1 MLRSRPEDAQP
12 FGSVFEDEARALLTP
27 AQQSLC
33 AAVRMK
39 AFLKFLHEIAT
50 VGVMGGSVA
59 QLVTWSMASGRSL
72 PEQVLLYDLALTVC
86 KGVVLPSLV
95 LVLLSGVLTM
105 ARHKSFHNPEW
116 AWIKLLMTPLVLE
129 ATFVGVVGP
138 AQSAADLSHAM
149 AAGQTVDP
157 ADMAHTLRLGTF
169 GLWLVLFIYAANVAL
184 AIWRPRVK
192 KAAEYEAEAK
202 AAAAAK
208 AKDGAEEVL
217 S

>member
-1 MLRSRPEDAQP
+1 
-12 FGSVFEDEARALLTP
+12 
-27 AQQSLC
+27 
-33 AAVRMK
+33 MK
-39 AFLKFLHEIAT
+39 ASLKFLHEIAT

-59 QLVTWSMASGRSL
+59 QLVIWGVASGRAL
-72 PEQVLLYDLALTVC
+72 PEKALLYDMALTIC
-86 KGVVLPSLV
+86 KGLVLPSLV

-138 AQSAADLSHAM
+138 AESAAELSQAM
-149 AAGQTVDP
+149 LAGRTVDP
-157 ADMAHTLRLGTF
+157 ADLAHTLRLGTF
-169 GLWLVLFIYAANVAL
+169 GLWLILFVYAANVAL

-202 AAAAAK
+202 AVAAAK
-208 AKDGAEEVL
+208 KQEAAGEPAG
-217 S
+217 